1 MKNFLICL
9 LAATCILTS
18 CNKESGSI
26 TGSWVKAMNDQ
37 PQHQHGFTLK
47 AEGGAASI
55 NLADKIY
62 EKWEKFGDRLI
73 LYGVNKSAEATSRF
87 SDTLKIVSVTDSMM
101 VLKAANGREIIYTKT
116 ADPEKLVSNFETFG
130 CYTYTIKKDSAFL
143 RINITDNVVS
153 GDLEY
158 NNFEKDSNKG
168 TIKGKMLGDTLLA
181 DYTFLSEGVTSIR
194 EIAMIRKGADF
205 VEGFGEAEE
214 TNGKMSFINRSKLNF
229 KKGMVFK
236 KTNCHD

>member
-1 MKNFLICL
+1 MKNLLIGL
-9 LAATCILTS
+9 LAATFILTS

-26 TGSWVKAMNDQ
+26 TGSWVKVIDDQ

-73 LYGVNKSAEATSRF
+73 LYGVNKSTEVTGNF
-87 SDTLKIVSVTDSMM
+87 SDTLKIVSVTDSTMI
-101 VLKAANGREIIYTKT
+101 LKAADGKETTYTKT
-116 ADPEKLVSNFETFG
+116 TAPEKLVSNFETFD
-130 CYTYTIKKDSAFL
+130 CYTYTLKKDSAFL

-153 GDLEY
+153 GNLEY

-181 DYTFLSEGVTSIR
+181 DYTFSSEGATSVR
-194 EIAMIRKGADF
+194 EVVMIKKGADF
-205 VEGFGEAEE
+205 TEGYGEAEE
-214 TNGKMSFINRSKLNF
+214 KNGRMKFINRAKLNF
-229 KKGMVFK
+229 KKGMTFK
-236 KTNCHD
+236 KTNCHE